1 VNGTNTL
8 KPSLNPDFLLS
19 LQSHRKSDLPK
30 VTVGV
35 GVPRLLSEETV
46 GITCVPLALGMGTNG
61 YLGGTAGLE
70 WFWRTQG
77 LFLIQEGAREAEA
90 GVRVCPST
98 L

>member
-1 VNGTNTL
+1 
-8 KPSLNPDFLLS
+8 
-19 LQSHRKSDLPK
+19 
-30 VTVGV
+30 
-35 GVPRLLSEETV
+35 
-46 GITCVPLALGMGTNG
+46 M
-61 YLGGTAGLE
+61 E